1 MPQDVELEQL
11 RLIDDFLEDDSD
23 NPLANDAFDAELEL
37 AIAAAEKSKLRRI
50 RRFVE
55 RDKDVA
61 RKATLSNIHFFSKSR
76 THYRILP

>member
-1 MPQDVELEQL
+1 MPQDIELEKL

-37 AIAAAEKSKLRRI
+37 AIAAAEKSKLRRM

-55 RDKDVA
+55 RDKDISW
-61 RKATLSNIHFFSKSR
+61 KASLSNTRFLFENSN
-76 THYRILP
+76 TF

>member
-1 MPQDVELEQL
+1 MPQDVELEKL

-55 RDKDVA
+55 RDKNISW
-61 RKATLSNIHFFSKSR
+61 KSSLSNVRLLFKKSN
-76 THYRILP
+76 TF

>member
-55 RDKDVA
+55 RDKNVA
-61 RKATLSNIHFFSKSR
+61 RKASLSNVSSLFKNSN
-76 THYRILP
+76 IL

>member
-1 MPQDVELEQL
+1 MPQDVELEKL

-37 AIAAAEKSKLRRI
+37 AIAAAEKSKLRRM

-55 RDKDVA
+55 RDKDISW
-61 RKATLSNIHFFSKSR
+61 KASLSNARFLFEKSN
-76 THYRILP
+76 TF